1 MRDMVSLIFT
11 VFNKYLV
18 IKTISGLHDVD
29 GLRPDFIKT
38 IKLLDE
44 NLAGVSCICGCLS
57 V

>member
-44 NLAGVSCICGCLS
+44 NFVLRPE
-57 V
+57 

>member
-38 IKLLDE
+38 KPSKLLDE
-44 NLAGVSCICGCLS
+44 NFVLRPE
-57 V
+57 

>member
-18 IKTISGLHDVD
+18 IKTISWLHDVD

-44 NLAGVSCICGCLS
+44 NFVLRPE
-57 V
+57 